1 MAMGNYR
8 RVLSRPGVRTLLL
21 LMFAS
26 RIPVTATNMVL
37 TLHVVLTLHRDY
49 GAAGLVGAAG
59 TIGVAL
65 GAPLTGRLVD
75 AFGLRKMVMITTVA
89 YGAYW
94 LVAWTL
100 TYPVLLV
107 ASFVGGVF
115 ALPVIS
121 IGRQALAALVP
132 TEDRKTAFSLD
143 SISVEMSFMVGPA
156 VGVLIATKVSTTA
169 AVISVGVL
177 LCFAG
182 LALFVVNPPV
192 RGVHDEEP
200 PDGVRPP
207 RRQWLRAPMLATLAT
222 GCGAVFVLAGTE
234 VTMVAALRAVG
245 EVGWTGIVTIS
256 MCLASAAGGVVYG
269 AVHRTPG
276 PLLLLS
282 LLGLL
287 AVPVGLVGG
296 QWWVLC
302 LALVPTNLMCAPTL
316 ASTAD
321 RISRLAPAAV
331 RGEAMG
337 LQSSALTL
345 GGALGSPVVGTV
357 VDHWGPPGGFAAAG
371 IGGVLI
377 AVLLVPLA
385 RRRDRPEPGA
395 VDQAVP
401 VSVTAN

>member
-1 MAMGNYR
+1 
-8 RVLSRPGVRTLLL
+8 
-21 LMFAS
+21 
-26 RIPVTATNMVL
+26 
-37 TLHVVLTLHRDY
+37 
-49 GAAGLVGAAG
+49 
-59 TIGVAL
+59 
-65 GAPLTGRLVD
+65 
-75 AFGLRKMVMITTVA
+75 
-89 YGAYW
+89 
-94 LVAWTL
+94 
-100 TYPVLLV
+100 
-107 ASFVGGVF
+107 
-115 ALPVIS
+115 
-121 IGRQALAALVP
+121 
-132 TEDRKTAFSLD
+132 
-143 SISVEMSFMVGPA
+143 
-156 VGVLIATKVSTTA
+156 
-169 AVISVGVL
+169 
-177 LCFAG
+177 
-182 LALFVVNPPV
+182 
-192 RGVHDEEP
+192 
-200 PDGVRPP
+200 
-207 RRQWLRAPMLATLAT
+207 MLATLAT